1 MKESVTGEKKHEQ
14 PTEKKKKKGG
24 DRGLTSLKTA
34 QYPKGAIRINL
45 KV

>member
-14 PTEKKKKKGG
+14 PTEKRKGG

-34 QYPKGAIRINL
+34 
-45 KV
+45 

>member
-14 PTEKKKKKGG
+14 PTEKKKRGG